1 MGKMEKP
8 PIFMD
13 GIPVIVGPNKQPEKM
28 RNIIQFL
35 QTNDTEKPDFV
46 KLCASEGS
54 IRVACAGGETMN
66 EEEK

>member
-35 QTNDTEKPDFV
+35 QTNDT
-46 KLCASEGS
+46 
-54 IRVACAGGETMN
+54 
-66 EEEK
+66 